1 MKKELVA
8 SLPLLSLLLLA
19 CRPVGPNYVPPR
31 AGLPGVPPAQGKPV
45 TSQAGWW
52 KAWGDPRLDALVQR
66 TLAESPD
73 IRIAEARFRQARA
86 LQGVQEA
93 TGGPN
98 LGATSRV
105 SRDRLSRNGEML
117 ANNPSRN
124 IETEFTNY
132 QIGFDAS
139 WELDL
144 FGRQRRIS
152 EAALART
159 QASEARLQDVRL
171 VLAAEVV
178 RTYVEV
184 RSGQLRVALAQA
196 HLGSQEE
203 TVRLTRLALR
213 AGECAEL
220 ELRRAEVE
228 RSARESALAG
238 LRLGLCQNL
247 AALSVLTDVPIEDLK
262 GRLGDPL
269 PLPAVPEA
277 PASGLPSDLLA
288 RRPDVRAA
296 EREMAAASADIGVAM
311 AERYPRFS
319 LLGSGGWNSIA
330 SNNLLGT
337 ASSAWS
343 VGPQL
348 SLPIFNRG
356 RLAHQVVAS
365 QAAWEATQAAYRKS
379 VLNAVADVE
388 LALNR
393 VARNEERRQRALE
406 SANHGLR
413 MASLTE
419 RQVKAG
425 EVSKLALLEV
435 QRNLLGL
442 EDQRVQAQAQSLNSL
457 ASLHK
462 ALGGGW

>member
-1 MKKELVA
+1 MRTLLL
-8 SLPLLSLLLLA
+8 LPIPFLLLA

-31 AGLPGVPPAQGKPV
+31 AGLSEVHATREGAAA
-45 TSQAGWW
+45 SQAGWW

-66 TLAESPD
+66 ALAESPD
-73 IRIAEARFRQARA
+73 LLIAEARFRQARA
-86 LQGVQEA
+86 LQGIQDA
-93 TGGPN
+93 AGGPN
-98 LGATSRV
+98 LGASAKV
-105 SRDRLSRNGEML
+105 SRDRLSRNSEML
-117 ANNPSRN
+117 ANNPLRN
-124 IETEFTNY
+124 IDTEFTNY

-159 QASEARLQDVRL
+159 EAASERLRDAGL
-171 VLAAEVV
+171 VVAAEVV
-178 RTYVEV
+178 RAYVEV
-184 RSGQLRVALAQA
+184 RSGQLRVALAQS

-203 TVRLTRLALR
+203 TVRLLRLAVR
-213 AGECAEL
+213 AGESPEL
-220 ELRRAEVE
+220 ELRRAEAG
-228 RSARESALAG
+228 RSGLEATRAG
-238 LRLGLCQNL
+238 LRLGLRQSL
-247 AALSVLTDVPIEDLK
+247 AALSVLTDVPIDELGK
-262 GRLGDPL
+262 RLGLPV

-288 RRPDVRAA
+288 RRPDVRTA

-319 LLGSGGWNSIA
+319 LLGSGGWNSVA
-330 SNNLLGT
+330 SNSLLST

-356 RLAHQVVAS
+356 RLKNQVRAN
-365 QAAWEATQAAYRKS
+365 QAALDAAQSSYRKS

-388 LALNR
+388 VALER
-393 VARNEERRQRALE
+393 VARNEERRRRALE
-406 SANHGLR
+406 SESHYLR
-413 MASLTE
+413 MTSLTE
-419 RQVKAG
+419 RQLKAG
-425 EVSKLALLEV
+425 EVSKLAMLEA
-435 QRNLLGL
+435 QRSLLGQ
-442 EDQRVQAQAQSLNSL
+442 EDQRVQAHAQSLNSL

-462 ALGGGW
+462 ALGGSW